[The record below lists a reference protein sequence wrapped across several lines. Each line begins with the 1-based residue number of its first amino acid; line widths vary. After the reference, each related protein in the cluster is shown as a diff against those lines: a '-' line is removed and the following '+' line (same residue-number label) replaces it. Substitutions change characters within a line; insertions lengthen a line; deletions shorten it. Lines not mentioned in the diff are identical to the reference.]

1 VFRGDSQHTIC
12 IVETRPGTLLLVY
25 LCFYLA
31 IFEKVWSFYKFIN
44 HNYDIMRRMQTIT
57 TEKISPFAI
66 AAATGGANANAITR
80 AGGDF
85 IFTTQI

>member
-1 VFRGDSQHTIC
+1 
-12 IVETRPGTLLLVY
+12 
-25 LCFYLA
+25 
-31 IFEKVWSFYKFIN
+31 
-44 HNYDIMRRMQTIT
+44 MRRMQTIT